1 MVLRSDKVG
10 SGKTKRIRNKT
21 GEYFDYNIIII
32 VSLLVIFGLIM
43 IYSTSSYNAMNEYGD
58 AYHYLKKQGIAI
70 IAGIAAMIFTIFF
83 PLKAFMSLSE
93 LIYVV
98 SLIAV
103 VLVKTPLGRS
113 EGGATRWI
121 YIGPISIQPA
131 ELVKISI
138 ILLLATFICKYSSNL
153 LNKWKIL
160 FAFMVPAIVGAIL
173 IFVLTNNLSS
183 AIIVAGIAF
192 IMLFVASPNY
202 SKFFIVIGAGLACV
216 ALVVLF
222 IVGSANSADGNFR
235 VVRVLAWLDP
245 EAYSND
251 TGYQILQSLY
261 AIGSG
266 GIFGKGLGE
275 SMQKLG
281 FIPESQND
289 MIFSI
294 ICEELGLCGAF
305 MLIFLFAL
313 LLWRMML
320 VAINTKNKAGCLVVV
335 GVIAHIAI
343 QVVLNI
349 AVVTNSIPNTG
360 ISLPFISYGG
370 SSVLCLL
377 VEIGLVLN
385 VSRNIKV

>member
-1 MVLRSDKVG
+1 MSPERKVRKVR
-10 SGKTKRIRNKT
+10 KTS
-21 GEYFDYNIIII
+21 GEYFDYNIVII
-32 VSLLVIFGLIM
+32 VSLLIIFGLIM
-43 IYSTSSYNAMNEYGD
+43 IYSTSSYNALDEYGD
-58 AYHYLKKQGIAI
+58 AFHYLKKQGVATIGGMILMI
-70 IAGIAAMIFTIFF
+70 ITIFF
-83 PLKAFMSLSE
+83 PLQYFLKFSE
-93 LIYVV
+93 LIYVL

-113 EGGATRWI
+113 AGGATRWI
-121 YIGPISIQPA
+121 YIGPMSIQPA

-138 ILLLATFICKYSSNL
+138 ILLLATFICKYNSSL

-160 FAFMVPAIVGAIL
+160 FAFMVPSIIGAAM
-173 IFVLTNNLSS
+173 IFLLTNNLSS
-183 AIIVAGIAF
+183 AIIVVGIAF
-192 IMLFVASPNY
+192 IMLFIASPNY
-202 SKFFIVIGAGLACV
+202 SKFFILAGSVVAVAVVAVLVIVNLAGS
-216 ALVVLF
+216 
-222 IVGSANSADGNFR
+222 GDGNFR

-305 MLIFLFAL
+305 MLILLFAL

>member
-1 MVLRSDKVG
+1 MG
-10 SGKTKRIRNKT
+10 SSKGTKRVKKHA

-43 IYSTSSYNAMNEYGD
+43 IYSTSSYNALNKYGD
-58 AYHYLKKQGIAI
+58 AYRYLRKQGIAVI
-70 IAGIAAMIFTIFF
+70 GGYFFMVMAIFF
-83 PLKAFMSLSE
+83 PLKWILKFSE
-93 LIYVV
+93 LIYGATLLSVC
-98 SLIAV
+98 L
-103 VLVKTPLGRS
+103 VLTPLGKA

-121 YIGPISIQPA
+121 YIGPVSIQPA
-131 ELVKISI
+131 ELVKIGII
-138 ILLLATFICKYSSNL
+138 ILLAAFICKYNSSI
-153 LNKWKIL
+153 LNKWKML
-160 FAFMVPAIVGAIL
+160 FAFMVPAILGAGM
-173 IFVLTNNLSS
+173 IFVITNNLSS
-183 AIIVAGIAF
+183 AIIIAGIAVV
-192 IMLFVASPNY
+192 MLFVASPNY
-202 SKFFIVIGAGLACV
+202 SKFFMMAAGVLAV
-216 ALVVLF
+216 AFIVVLL
-222 IVGSANSADGNFR
+222 IVNAANGTEGNFR

-251 TGYQILQSLY
+251 KGYQILQSLY

-320 VAINTKNKAGCLVVV
+320 VAINTKSKPGCLIVV

-343 QVVLNI
+343 QVILNI

-360 ISLPFISYGG
+360 VSLPFISYGG

-385 VSRNIKV
+385 VSRNIKE

>member
-1 MVLRSDKVG
+1 MGAGRKRRKVRS
-10 SGKTKRIRNKT
+10 NT
-21 GEYFDYNIIII
+21 GEYFDYNILII
-32 VSLLVIFGLIM
+32 VALLVIFGLIM
-43 IYSTSSYNAMNEYGD
+43 IYSTSSYNALNEYND
-58 AYHYLKKQGIAI
+58 AYHYLKRQGVAI
-70 IAGIAAMIFTIFF
+70 IGGIIAMIITIFF
-83 PLKAFMSLSE
+83 PLKFFLKFSE
-93 LIYVV
+93 LIYVI
-98 SLIAV
+98 SLVAV
-103 VLVKTPLGRS
+103 VLVLSPLGRS

-121 YIGPISIQPA
+121 YIGPISIQSA

-138 ILLLATFICKYSSNL
+138 ILLLATFICKYNSSL

-160 FAFMVPAIVGAIL
+160 FAFMVPSFIAAAM
-173 IFVLTNNLSS
+173 IFFITNNLSS
-183 AIIVAGIAF
+183 AIIVVGIAF
-192 IMLFVASPNY
+192 VMLFVASPNY
-202 SKFFIVIGAGLACV
+202 SKFFAIVGAGLA
-216 ALVVLF
+216 VVLLAVMI
-222 IVGSANSADGNFR
+222 IVRMANSADGNFR

-305 MLIFLFAL
+305 MLIFLFGL

-320 VAINTKNKAGCLVVV
+320 VAINTRNKAGCLVVV

>member
-1 MVLRSDKVG
+1 MGKVRKRKKAG
-10 SGKTKRIRNKT
+10 SAT
-21 GEYFDYNIIII
+21 GEYFDYNILII
-32 VSLLVIFGLIM
+32 VALLVIFGLIM
-43 IYSTSSYNAMNEYGD
+43 IYSTSSYNALNEYND
-58 AYHYLKKQGIAI
+58 PYHYLKRQGVAVIG
-70 IAGIAAMIFTIFF
+70 GILAMIFTIFF
-83 PLKAFMSLSE
+83 PLKIFMKFSE

-98 SLIAV
+98 SLVAV
-103 VLVKTPLGRS
+103 VLVLSPLGRS

-121 YIGPISIQPA
+121 YIGPISIQSA

-138 ILLLATFICKYSSNL
+138 ILLLATFICKYNSSL

-160 FAFMVPAIVGAIL
+160 FAFMVPALVGAGM
-173 IFVLTNNLSS
+173 IFFITNNLSS
-183 AIIVAGIAF
+183 AIIVVGIAF
-192 IMLFVASPNY
+192 VMLFVASPNY
-202 SKFFIVIGAGLACV
+202 SKFFA
-216 ALVVLF
+216 
-222 IVGSANSADGNFR
+222 IVGAVVAVAVMAVMLIVRMANSSDGNFR

-305 MLIFLFAL
+305 MLIFLFGL

-320 VAINTKNKAGCLVVV
+320 VAINTRNKAGCLVVV
-335 GVIAHIAI
+335 GIIAHIAI

>member
-1 MVLRSDKVG
+1 MG
-10 SGKTKRIRNKT
+10 SERRTKRVKKTT
-21 GEYFDYNIIII
+21 GEYFDYNIVII

-43 IYSTSSYNAMNEYGD
+43 IYSTSSYNALNEYGD
-58 AYHYLKKQGIAI
+58 AFRYLKRQGIAVIGGI
-70 IAGIAAMIFTIFF
+70 IAMIFTIFF
-83 PLKAFMSLSE
+83 PLKYFMKFSE
-93 LIYVV
+93 LIYVI
-98 SLIAV
+98 SLVAV
-103 VLVKTPLGRS
+103 VLVLTPLGAS

-121 YIGPISIQPA
+121 YIGPVSIQSA

-138 ILLLATFICKYSSNL
+138 ILLLATFICKYNSNL

-160 FAFMVPAIVGAIL
+160 FAFMVPAFIGAAM
-173 IFVLTNNLSS
+173 IFFITNNLSS
-183 AIIVAGIAF
+183 AIIVVGIAF
-192 IMLFVASPNY
+192 VMLFVASPNY
-202 SKFFIVIGAGLACV
+202 SKFFMLVGGGLALV
-216 ALVVLF
+216 AVVVMI
-222 IVGSANSADGNFR
+222 IVSSANSADGNFR

-251 TGYQILQSLY
+251 TGYQILQALY

-320 VAINTKNKAGCLVVV
+320 VAINTKSKAGCLIVV

>member
-1 MVLRSDKVG
+1 MASVERTRKVR
-10 SGKTKRIRNKT
+10 KVNKII
-21 GEYFDYNIIII
+21 GEYFDYNILII
-32 VSLLVIFGLIM
+32 VALLVIFGLIM
-43 IYSTSSYNAMNEYGD
+43 IYSTSSYNALNEHGNANY
-58 AYHYLKKQGIAI
+58 YLKRQGIAVL
-70 IAGIAAMIFTIFF
+70 AGIVVMMIGTFF
-83 PLKAFMSLSE
+83 PMKWFMGLSE
-93 LIYVV
+93 IIYFG
-98 SLIAV
+98 SLVAV
-103 VLVKTPLGRS
+103 FLVLTPLGRS

-121 YIGPISIQPA
+121 YIGPVSIQSA
-131 ELVKISI
+131 ELVKIGII
-138 ILLLATFICKYSSNL
+138 ILLASLICKFKSSE
-153 LNKWKIL
+153 LNKWKML
-160 FAFMVPAIVGAIL
+160 LAFMTPAILAAGL
-173 IFVLTNNLSS
+173 IFVITNNLSS
-183 AIIVAGIAF
+183 AIIVVGIAF
-192 IMLFVASPNY
+192 VMLFVASPNY
-202 SKFFIVIGAGLACV
+202 SKFFIVVGAGLAIVTV
-216 ALVVLF
+216 AVLL
-222 IVGSANSADGNFR
+222 IVNFANGTDGDFR
-235 VVRVLAWLDP
+235 MERVLAWLDP

-251 TGYQILQSLY
+251 KGFQILQSLY

-320 VAINTKNKAGCLVVV
+320 VAINTKNKASCLVVV

-377 VEIGLVLN
+377 FEIGLVLN

>member
-1 MVLRSDKVG
+1 MSSAKKVR
-10 SGKTKRIRNKT
+10 KRKEST
-21 GEYFDYNIIII
+21 GEYFDYNILII
-32 VSLLVIFGLIM
+32 VALLVIFGLIM
-43 IYSTSSYNAMNEYGD
+43 IYSTSSYNALDEYGD
-58 AYHYLKKQGIAI
+58 ALHYLKKQGLAVIV
-70 IAGIAAMIFTIFF
+70 GIFAMIFTIFF
-83 PLKAFMSLSE
+83 PLKYFMGLSE
-93 LIYVV
+93 IIYVA
-98 SLIAV
+98 SLVAV
-103 VLVKTPLGRS
+103 ALVKTPLGHS
-113 EGGATRWI
+113 SGGATRWI
-121 YIGPISIQPA
+121 YIGPVSIQPA
-131 ELVKISI
+131 ELVKMSI
-138 ILLLATFICKYSSNL
+138 ILLLATFICKFNSSL

-160 FAFMVPAIVGAIL
+160 FAFMVPAIIGAGM
-173 IFVLTNNLSS
+173 IFILTNNLSS
-183 AIIVAGIAF
+183 AIIVVGIAF
-192 IMLFVASPNY
+192 VMLFVASPNY
-202 SKFFIVIGAGLACV
+202 SKFFIVIGSVLAAAVILVLIIVNMAG
-216 ALVVLF
+216 
-222 IVGSANSADGNFR
+222 NGNFR
-235 VVRVLAWLDP
+235 VARVLAWLDP
-245 EAYSND
+245 EAYANGK
-251 TGYQILQSLY
+251 GYQVLQSLY

-305 MLIFLFAL
+305 MLIFLFTL

-320 VAINTKNKAGCLVVV
+320 VAINTKSKAGCLIVV

-370 SSVLCLL
+370 SSVMCLL

-385 VSRNIKV
+385 VSRNIKG